1 MMRLPMSQEVIL
13 PDVATRGN
21 YTDEPA
27 AIPTYSGRSLRYIG
41 ASFPDVRCGSNVSF
55 CPSASHFRSTPVDG
69 HRQTGPVG
77 PFGVRT
83 EVRICGQFRDMALTR
98 SLH

>member
-1 MMRLPMSQEVIL
+1 M
-13 PDVATRGN
+13 PDVAIRGN

-55 CPSASHFRSTPVDG
+55 CASASLS
-69 HRQTGPVG
+69 GPPQWTDIARPAG
-77 PFGVRT
+77 WSGASHLRP
-83 EVRICGQFRDMALTR
+83 A
-98 SLH
+98 S